1 MTDKELSRL
10 KRVDLLELLIA
21 QGRENDRLTA
31 ELKEVRAQLE
41 EREIIM
47 KNAGSI
53 AAASLQLNGVFQAAQ
68 AAANQYLESIRRM
81 EQETAARC
89 QAMEAETKERCAKLM
104 AQAQR
109 DATEPQKETES

>member
-1 MTDKELSRL
+1 MTNKELSRL

-31 ELKEVRAQLE
+31 ELEEARAQLE
-41 EREIIM
+41 ARDIVL

-53 AAASLQLNGVFQAAQ
+53 AAAALELNGVFQAAQ

-81 EQETAARC
+81 ERETAVRC
-89 QAMEAETKERCAKLM
+89 QAMEAEARERCAGLLAE
-104 AQAQR
+104 AQKTAGKYQ
-109 DATEPQKETES
+109 TKEP